1 MKICEAIRKAYE
13 KARLKKEE
21 QDDGYDYVVPVFD
34 KDEHIIFD
42 VSSDGALMGFN
53 DYDWKAD
60 DFFSNDW
67 NVKR

>member
-1 MKICEAIRKAYE
+1 MKICEAIKEAYE

-21 QDDGYDYVVPVFD
+21 QDDGYDYVVPVSD
-34 KDEHIIFD
+34 KDGYIIFE

-60 DFFSNDW
+60 DFSSNNW
-67 NVKR
+67 KVRR